1 MSERIAKLNS
11 LVQQEVA
18 TILSREVEFPSGMF
32 VTVSKAEVAVDAES
46 AKVWLSVLPATH
58 EDEALKIVTDRI
70 TDIQSILNK
79 RLVMKFVPK
88 LTFVLDRSQERAQH
102 ITQVLDAMTSQDLGL
117 SLDAKTVEDER
128 LERDKQKEALGKQPG
143 QALNPRKPRR

>member
-1 MSERIAKLNS
+1 MSDRIAKLNS

-58 EDEALKIVTDRI
+58 EDEVLKIVTHRI
-70 TDIQSILNK
+70 ADIQSILNK

-88 LTFVLDRSQERAQH
+88 LTFILDRSQERVAN
-102 ITQVLDAMTSQDLGL
+102 ITQVLDAMASNNLGL
-117 SLDAKTVEDER
+117 ELDAASVEQER
-128 LERDKQKEALGKQPG
+128 VERDQQKEAKGMQPG